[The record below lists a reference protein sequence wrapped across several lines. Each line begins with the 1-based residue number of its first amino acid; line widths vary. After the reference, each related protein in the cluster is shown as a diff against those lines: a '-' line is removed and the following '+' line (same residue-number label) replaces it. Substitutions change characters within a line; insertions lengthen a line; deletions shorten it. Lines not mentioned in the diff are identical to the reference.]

1 MRYEE
6 EEKLLKSLASASFRI
21 SNIFSTG
28 IALSPHDWLILCW
41 SVLYSCL
48 CPSAA
53 HISAQWGHLS
63 LWQSLSDSV
72 IQATLES
79 FVSHHQ
85 PTAAV
90 SIFTPSLEM
99 MPAMSCIVGPCPFP
113 SQYPLYLSSSIN
125 LNSSLLIWKPLP
137 SYHAAVLPP
146 SILWFSA
153 LLFLLGHWSRIV
165 VSEAC

>member
-1 MRYEE
+1 MKKRKSYLNPLPQRHLEYQTLFPQV
-6 EEKLLKSLASASFRI
+6 LLCPHMTDWYFAEVPFIRVFAP
-21 SNIFSTG
+21 
-28 IALSPHDWLILCW
+28 ALLISPHSGAI
-41 SVLYSCL
+41 CL
-48 CPSAA
+48 C
-53 HISAQWGHLS
+53 
-63 LWQSLSDSV
+63 DSPC
-72 IQATLES
+72 QTLES

-113 SQYPLYLSSSIN
+113 SQYPLYLYSSIN

-137 SYHAAVLPP
+137 NYHAAVLLP